1 MTASLLFTS
10 LTALGP
16 ISYAIVF
23 LGMILE
29 GDIILFTA
37 AFLTNQGL
45 FQPRDIIITVIVGVL
60 LGDYLWFWAGAHPN
74 FLPVFLKRWVTSVSE
89 PFDEHLRQS
98 PAYTIFFSKFTY
110 GFNKMILVRAGML
123 NIPIKSIIKSYLLSL
138 ILWMLIISGIG
149 YFAGFSFILIK
160 KYVRFAEIT
169 LFASLAIFIIAWKL
183 VSKRAKKKL

>member
-16 ISYAIVF
+16 ISYIIVF

-29 GDIILFTA
+29 GDIVLFTT
-37 AFLTNQGL
+37 AFLTKQGL
-45 FQPRDIIITVIVGVL
+45 FDSGDIIFTVITGVL

-74 FLPVFLKRWVTSVSE
+74 FLPAFLKRWVTSVSE
-89 PFDEHLRQS
+89 PFDEHLKQS
-98 PAYTIFFSKFTY
+98 PAYTIFISKFTY
-110 GFNKMILVRAGML
+110 GFNKIILVRAGML
-123 NIPIKSIIKSYLLSL
+123 NIPIQSVIKNYLLSL
-138 ILWMLIISGIG
+138 ILWMLIIGSIG

-183 VSKRAKKKL
+183 ISRRAKKRL